1 MHISY
6 GRSAP
11 SHATAS
17 QVPTATEQM
26 RERVVASIAAAF
38 LDGEWTPNPMAA
50 RAAYDLGLLLT
61 DGMEELAA
69 FAVVAFPVRPGD
81 APRQLR
87 ASLERSAPFHRLY
100 DPGPDD
106 QTIDWSTVRPRR
118 AIVPTEM
125 GTRRWPV
132 EQLDTMADL
141 REMLG
146 LVATSLSWFADAR
159 SLERSATDEALRHY
173 HYRWIPKASGGL
185 RLLEAPKGTLKF
197 FQRRILA
204 GILDCIPQHPASH
217 GFRRERSVHSFV
229 ESHVGRAVVIRIDLE
244 NFFASVSPGAVF
256 GILRSAGYPE
266 PVAHCLT
273 GLATNAVPEAVLQSV
288 ALPAPE
294 QRSAHRRMLSAI
306 RHPHLPQG
314 AATSPAFA
322 NLAAYGLDCRLTG
335 LAAAFGA
342 DYTRYADDL
351 AFSGEGELQR
361 RSGKFISL
369 VSDIVGD
376 EGFSVN
382 RHKTRIAEQSRR
394 QILTG
399 LVVNARP
406 NVPRTAFDRL
416 KAILHDAAIH
426 GPDHANRD
434 GHTDFRAHLIG
445 SISWVEASNP
455 HRGTQLRAM
464 LDTIDW

>member
-1 MHISY
+1 
-6 GRSAP
+6 
-11 SHATAS
+11 
-17 QVPTATEQM
+17 M
-26 RERVVASIAAAF
+26 RKRVVASIAAAF
-38 LDGEWTPNPMAA
+38 LDSEWEPDPMAA
-50 RAAYDLGLLLT
+50 RAAYDLGLPLT
-61 DGMEELAA
+61 DGIKELAA

-87 ASLERSAPFHRLY
+87 SSLAGSAPFHRLY
-100 DPGPDD
+100 DHGSDD
-106 QTIDWSTVRPRR
+106 RTTDWSTVWPRR
-118 AIVPTEM
+118 VIVPTEM
-125 GTRRWPV
+125 GPRRWPV
-132 EQLDTMADL
+132 ERLDTMADL

-146 LVATSLSWFADAR
+146 LGATSLSWFADAR

-173 HYRWIPKASGGL
+173 HYRWIPKASGGM

-229 ESHVGRAVVIRIDLE
+229 ECHVGRAVVIRIDLE

-273 GLATNAVPEAVLQSV
+273 GLATNAAPAAVLQSV
-288 ALPAPE
+288 AMPAPE
-294 QRSAHRRMLSAI
+294 QRPAHRRMLSAL

-314 AATSPAFA
+314 AATSPALA
-322 NLAAYGLDCRLTG
+322 NLAAYGLDCRLAG
-335 LAAAFGA
+335 LASAFGA
-342 DYTRYADDL
+342 VYTRYADDL
-351 AFSGEGELQR
+351 AFSGDGELQR

-369 VSDIVGD
+369 VSDIASD
-376 EGFSVN
+376 EGFSIN
-382 RHKTRIAEQSRR
+382 RRKTRIAPQASR
-394 QILTG
+394 QLLTG

-406 NVPRTAFDRL
+406 NVPRPAFDRL
-416 KAILHDAAIH
+416 KAILHDAAMN

-434 GHTDFRAHLIG
+434 RHTDFRAHLLG

-455 HRGTQLRAM
+455 HRGAQLRAM